1 MRAVTEKLYEH
12 AQQSGAKLVHI
23 PQAELLTEAAA
34 NALLKTLEEPTENT
48 WFVLQSQERS
58 NCCRHCAAAVLLIIW
73 HRRQRI
79 PVYSGCNAGIRSL
92 MRCRG
97 RRR

>member
-34 NALLKTLEEPTENT
+34 NALLKTTEEPTENT
-48 WFVLQSQERS
+48 WFVLQSQG
-58 NCCRHCAAAVLLIIW
+58 NGATAADTAQPLFCLSSGTAV
-73 HRRQRI
+73 
-79 PVYSGCNAGIRSL
+79 SGYRFTVAATRASAV
-92 MRCRG
+92 
-97 RRR
+97 